1 VPAGEGADGL
11 TPRTEPLE
19 VGEVAPDVALRDA
32 DRRLVRLSEHAA
44 GRAAVVVFYPWA
56 FSGVCSGELCSI
68 RDRLPDLDN
77 ERSATIAISCDAPA
91 SLRAFADRDGYTF
104 PLLSD
109 HWPHGAVSRAF
120 GVFDERAGAALR
132 GTFVLDADRVV
143 LWRVVNAIPDAREID
158 EYVAA
163 LAAG

>member
-1 VPAGEGADGL
+1 VPGAEGL
-11 TPRTEPLE
+11 VFRTEPLQ

-56 FSGVCSGELCSI
+56 FTGVCTGELCAI
-68 RDRLPDLDN
+68 RDRLPELDN
-77 ERSATIAISCDAPA
+77 ERSVTVAISCDAPA
-91 SLRAFADRDGYTF
+91 TLRAFADREGYTF

-109 HWPHGAVSRAF
+109 HWPHGSVSRAF
-120 GVFDERAGAALR
+120 GVFDERAGAAVR
-132 GTFVLDADRVV
+132 GTFVLDPDRVV
-143 LWRVVNAIPDAREID
+143 RWRVVNAIPDAREID

-163 LAAG
+163 LASA

>member
-1 VPAGEGADGL
+1 MPGAEGL
-11 TPRTEPLE
+11 VFRTEPLQ

-56 FSGVCSGELCSI
+56 FTGVCTGELCAI
-68 RDRLPDLDN
+68 RDRLPELDN
-77 ERSATIAISCDAPA
+77 ERSVTVAISCDAPA
-91 SLRAFADRDGYTF
+91 TLRAFADREGYTF

-109 HWPHGAVSRAF
+109 HWPHGSVSRAF
-120 GVFDERAGAALR
+120 GVFDERAGAAVR
-132 GTFVLDADRVV
+132 GTFVLDPDRVV
-143 LWRVVNAIPDAREID
+143 RWRVVNAIPDAREID

-163 LAAG
+163 LASA